1 MSIGLWLLGDQLNQ
15 AAVEALPQRPDV
27 IILIEA
33 SAWVQQRRY
42 HAQKLVLVWSAM
54 RHFAAVLEAAGY
66 RVVYREAED
75 FASALQSLSHA
86 EMLTELWLW
95 QPADYPLRQQLKTLA
110 LACPLTVLPN
120 PLFLWSEAD
129 LQAWFK
135 ERKRWL
141 LEDFYRE
148 GRRRWQVLLE
158 AGKPVGDCWNYDSE
172 NRRPPKT
179 GLNPPPPLDTEPD
192 AITQAVLAKVKTL
205 PTFGEAEP
213 FRWAVSRSRALA
225 LLQHFCTVNLPDFGP
240 YQDAMLTDQPWLWHA
255 LLSPYIN
262 LGLLHP
268 LEVIQA
274 AEAAYR
280 DGTAPI
286 ASVEGFIRQVL
297 GWREYMRAIYE
308 LVMPDYANVNFFN
321 HQRPLPAF
329 FWDGDTPMNCLK
341 QVIRHIQQTGYAHH
355 IQRLMILA
363 NFALISGIQPQA
375 IEDWFHAVFI
385 DAYDWVM
392 QTNVL
397 GMGIFADGGK
407 LATKPYA
414 ASASYINK
422 MSTYCQGCCYDPKA
436 KQGERA
442 CPFNVFYWDFLQ
454 RHRPQL
460 ENLGRMGL
468 VLGHLDR
475 MSDAD
480 LAAIQQQ
487 ALTWWETQS

>member
-1 MSIGLWLLGDQLNQ
+1 
-15 AAVEALPQRPDV
+15 
-27 IILIEA
+27 
-33 SAWVQQRRY
+33 
-42 HAQKLVLVWSAM
+42 
-54 RHFAAVLEAAGY
+54 
-66 RVVYREAED
+66 
-75 FASALQSLSHA
+75 
-86 EMLTELWLW
+86 
-95 QPADYPLRQQLKTLA
+95 
-110 LACPLTVLPN
+110 
-120 PLFLWSEAD
+120 
-129 LQAWFK
+129 
-135 ERKRWL
+135 
-141 LEDFYRE
+141 
-148 GRRRWQVLLE
+148 
-158 AGKPVGDCWNYDSE
+158 
-172 NRRPPKT
+172 
-179 GLNPPPPLDTEPD
+179 
-192 AITQAVLAKVKTL
+192 
-205 PTFGEAEP
+205 
-213 FRWAVSRSRALA
+213 
-225 LLQHFCTVNLPDFGP
+225 
-240 YQDAMLTDQPWLWHA
+240 MLTDQPWLWHA